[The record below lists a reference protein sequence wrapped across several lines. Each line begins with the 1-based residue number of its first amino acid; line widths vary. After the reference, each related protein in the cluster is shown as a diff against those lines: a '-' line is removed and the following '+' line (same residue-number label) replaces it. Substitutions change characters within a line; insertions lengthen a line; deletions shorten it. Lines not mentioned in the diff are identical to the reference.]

1 MRNIP
6 IPSREEDFTA
16 DPAELFFDLS
26 FVFAFS
32 RLVFHL
38 VHDPTLKGFG
48 EFVLLFTLKTQK
60 KISMKKKNCLILSRI
75 FLNGHMIN

>member
-1 MRNIP
+1 MKGVP
-6 IPSREEDFTA
+6 IPDREEDFTA

-38 VHDPTLKGFG
+38 VEHPSWSGVGVFA
-48 EFVLLFTLKTQK
+48 LLFSLF
-60 KISMKKKNCLILSRI
+60 IPFAFR
-75 FLNGHMIN
+75 FWFNGFYF

>member
-1 MRNIP
+1 MRGIDVP
-6 IPSREEDFTA
+6 PYEEDFTA

-48 EFVLLFTLKTQK
+48 EFVVSSQ
-60 KISMKKKNCLILSRI
+60 
-75 FLNGHMIN
+75 